1 MKAIQKVN
9 LSYKAVVDLFLFA
22 HSAEASSI
30 LGIVLGNLGLNL
42 NNFCTEF
49 NLYTKDLSDY
59 FLLRVRIIVFE
70 NRNFSFSCT
79 LASLGYFLKLLSMD
93 RELKVINKRHT
104 NKGVLNIV
112 SLQDAMVIFRLKFP
126 NLSLKNNFSMLTSV
140 INSCNLKLLV

>member
-1 MKAIQKVN
+1 
-9 LSYKAVVDLFLFA
+9 
-22 HSAEASSI
+22 
-30 LGIVLGNLGLNL
+30 
-42 NNFCTEF
+42 
-49 NLYTKDLSDY
+49 LSDY